1 MAGFSFR
8 MITLVSRK
16 KTLCVCAHVCVCM
29 HVHVCARVRMC
40 VCMCVCM
47 CMHVCVCVCVLGL
60 VVERAGKKTTLNAGK
75 PAGGC
80 CYSHGSVMK
89 YIFILHSNYICSVST
104 L

>member
-1 MAGFSFR
+1 M
-8 MITLVSRK
+8 
-16 KTLCVCAHVCVCM
+16 CVCARVCVHACPCVCTCAYVCVHVCM
-29 HVHVCARVRMC
+29 HVHAC
-40 VCMCVCM
+40 
-47 CMHVCVCVCVLGL
+47 VCVCVCVLGL